1 LIENALGI
9 GQLIVEEAQWMGVTG
24 LYTYMSRMMRLKRE
38 REEGGAEFYRVGIL
52 TEAHFTV
59 ESGLSRFFLLW
70 DCSLHRWIEAI
81 LLCVKERAPRALGAQ
96 AMEN

>member
-59 ESGLSRFFLLW
+59 ESGLSRFFCCGIAHFTVGLRLFY
-70 DCSLHRWIEAI
+70 SA
-81 LLCVKERAPRALGAQ
+81 
-96 AMEN
+96 